1 MNPICYSYGGRSYGV
16 FPTGVGMHR
25 TEPNRIEPDMDH
37 LIQPEREEH
46 TGRRVLQRHLERLE
60 RRLQHLGKA
69 SQRYTRMRWTIAVG
83 GLLIT
88 WMVAR
93 WFGTAPA
100 WGVLIAVIAAFVWV
114 ALGHG
119 RVKASITNHTL
130 WHRIKSTHLA
140 RMRRDWASIP
150 EPSSPAGEP
159 EHQFASDLNLIGNHS
174 LLHLMDTTM
183 SRGGMERLRSW
194 LLYPVLDREHV
205 RERQAMVRE
214 IVPLSMFRD
223 RLALH
228 EARAAQQPEMRWEG
242 EQVIAWLE
250 SDSGAGRLL
259 PWVLVL
265 GLLALANGVLYI
277 LAQAEVLPRLWP
289 YTLVAYIGLYLTR
302 TNAVRGLFD
311 DAVRL
316 EQTLRRFRA
325 VLLYLESRSY
335 DRTPHLAALCRPF
348 WQAEPRPSAVL
359 KRVVRLADMASA
371 QRANIFGV
379 LLNLLVP
386 WNLYVAYRFNR
397 CKQDV
402 KTRLPEWIE
411 TWYDLE
417 ALNALAN
424 FGYLQPDATFPEIRA
439 DIDTVSEPVLRTEAL
454 GHPLLPD
461 EVRVCNDFTLAHL
474 GEVVMITGSNMSG
487 KSTFLRTLGVN
498 LCLAYAGAP
507 VCAAVLQTGLM
518 RVFTCINVS
527 DSVTD
532 GISYFYA
539 EVKRLKALLQ
549 ALSMPSDTPL
559 LFLIDEIFRGT
570 NNRERLIGSQ
580 SYIEALTGG
589 HGVGLVSTHDLELVR
604 LAESLPTIHN
614 YHFRET
620 IADGRMAFD
629 YELRTGPCPTTNAL
643 TIMQLEGLPVPS
655 TSPFGM
661 AADD

>member
-1 MNPICYSYGGRSYGV
+1 
-16 FPTGVGMHR
+16 
-25 TEPNRIEPDMDH
+25 MDDS
-37 LIQPEREEH
+37 IQPGRQDNAR
-46 TGRRVLQRHLERLE
+46 RRVLQRHLGRLE
-60 RRLQHLGKA
+60 RRLQYLQGL
-69 SQRYTRMRWTIAVG
+69 SQRYTRMRWSIAVG

-88 WMVAR
+88 WIVAR
-93 WFGTAPA
+93 WLGTAPA
-100 WGVLIAVIAAFVWV
+100 WGVLIAVVAAFVWV
-114 ALGHG
+114 AWGHG
-119 RVKASITNHTL
+119 RVKASMTSYTL

-140 RMRRDWASIP
+140 RMRRDWSAIP
-150 EPSSPAGEP
+150 EPANLAREP
-159 EHQFASDLNLIGNHS
+159 EHPFASDLNLIGNHS
-174 LLHLMDTTM
+174 LLQLLDTTM
-183 SRGGMERLRSW
+183 SRGGVERLRSW
-194 LLYPVLDREHV
+194 LLYPVLDQEHV
-205 RERQAMVRE
+205 RQRQAIVRE
-214 IVPLSMFRD
+214 IVPLVMFRD
-223 RLALH
+223 RLTLS
-228 EARAAQQPEMRWEG
+228 EARAAQQPEARWEG
-242 EQVIAWLE
+242 EQILAWLE
-250 SDSGAGRLL
+250 RDSEAERLL

-265 GLLALANGVLYI
+265 GLLALANGVLYV
-277 LAQAEVLPRLWP
+277 LAQAEVIPRLWP
-289 YTLVAYIGLYLTR
+289 YTLVAYIVLYLTQMG
-302 TNAVRGLFD
+302 AVRGLFE
-311 DAVRL
+311 DAFRL

-325 VLLYLESRSY
+325 VLLYLESCGY

-348 WQAEPRPSAVL
+348 WQTEPRPSAIL
-359 KRVVRLADMASA
+359 KRVVRLAGMASA

-386 WNLYVAYRFNR
+386 WDLYVAYQFNR

-424 FGYLQPDATFPEIRA
+424 FGYLQPDATFPSIRA
-439 DIDTVSEPVLRTEAL
+439 DIDTASEPVLRAEAL

-461 EVRVCNDFTLAHL
+461 EVRVCNDLTLAHL
-474 GEVVMITGSNMSG
+474 GEVMMITGSNMSG
-487 KSTFLRTLGVN
+487 KSTFLRTLGMN

-507 VCAAVLQTGLM
+507 VCAAALQSGLM

-589 HGVGLVSTHDLELVR
+589 HGVGLVSTHDLELVT
-604 LAESLPTIHN
+604 LAESLPAILN

-620 IADGRMAFD
+620 IVDGRMAFD

-655 TSPFGM
+655 ALPSEM
-661 AADD
+661 AADR